1 MSDIERLVNNNTD
14 VRRIARQRLFVIKRE
29 RRLKKMRM
37 YIYGFATVAVS
48 TIFFAVIGAVH
59 GLLATAVSVVSLMS
73 ASFVLGLY
81 VEARK
86 IGTKSDRS

>member
-1 MSDIERLVNNNTD
+1 MSDIERVVNNRTD
-14 VRRIARQRLFVIKRE
+14 VRRLAKRRAAAAKRE
-29 RRLKKMRM
+29 RRLKKMLM
-37 YIYGFATVAVS
+37 YVCGLVLIAAS

-59 GLLATAVSVVSLMS
+59 GVLATAVSVVSLMS

-86 IGTKSDRS
+86 EGADK